1 MLWGLTPWLWKF
13 LSGWPCGSL
22 EQMLAACRKTRKTAI
37 NFQNGYPPTIQH
49 SNRMEH
55 PLVWCCTD
63 FIGVSIIFG
72 PNFIGFFKAVP
83 YLDWWQTASS
93 QDLRSESPLWV
104 LHAMPWMWNTKR
116 NARKDILIR
125 WTVFNPPKQSKHT
138 SKSKPIVGL
147 KLRLQAK
154 KSKYQASDSW
164 SKWVDGLQILG
175 FWKLALIPSS
185 KSLSKVHG
193 HLNRRKQKNIS

>member
-1 MLWGLTPWLWKF
+1 MRLDSLTMKF

-72 PNFIGFFKAVP
+72 PNFIGFSRPCPTSIDGRPHLHRIWGANPLCEFCTQCLGCETQNETWGRTFRLLWSVERCSIPPSNPSILPSQNQLWGWSYGFK
-83 YLDWWQTASS
+83 L
-93 QDLRSESPLWV
+93 
-104 LHAMPWMWNTKR
+104 
-116 NARKDILIR
+116 
-125 WTVFNPPKQSKHT
+125 
-138 SKSKPIVGL
+138 
-147 KLRLQAK
+147 K
-154 KSKYQASDSW
+154 KSKYQASNSW
-164 SKWVDGLQILG
+164 SKWVDGLQFLG

-193 HLNRRKQKNIS
+193 HKQNNKS